1 MDGFKTCPYTG
12 AEVPI
17 TYLPYGGDGP
27 LPSHNV
33 RFSGSYKDYLR
44 TCIRAGVVAEH
55 FRKDSWESKP
65 LILFPKKYPD
75 SVDPVRMLKVPVLT
89 QDFLKEWFVRLASS
103 SGKSIHNEVELEHYL
118 TLLEIEVRRFIQDG
132 PRNKPSDFIRK
143 GGLIRS
149 LEDHYSSRW
158 KLWELRIN
166 DSSPGIGQGTLI
178 NLIKALC
185 RKFPYNYIP
194 WVELDIEERVI
205 NAAVYGQPGFKETVE
220 GDPSYIKDQ
229 AGNNDSETQ
238 AERTNSGYAKRR
250 ERRIAGMKRTIKK
263 YGAPKP
269 WIGYPVS
276 K

>member
-1 MDGFKTCPYTG
+1 MGC
-12 AEVPI
+12 
-17 TYLPYGGDGP
+17 
-27 LPSHNV
+27 S
-33 RFSGSYKDYLR
+33 
-44 TCIRAGVVAEH
+44 CIP
-55 FRKDSWESKP
+55 RKIKEP
-65 LILFPKKYPD
+65 EIAPVKKG
-75 SVDPVRMLKVPVLT
+75 R
-89 QDFLKEWFVRLASS
+89 
-103 SGKSIHNEVELEHYL
+103 
-118 TLLEIEVRRFIQDG
+118 
-132 PRNKPSDFIRK
+132 PRNKPSDFIKRSK
-143 GGLIRS
+143 LIHS
-149 LEDHYSSRW
+149 LDDGYSI
-158 KLWELRIN
+158 WELRIN

-178 NLIKALC
+178 NLIRALC